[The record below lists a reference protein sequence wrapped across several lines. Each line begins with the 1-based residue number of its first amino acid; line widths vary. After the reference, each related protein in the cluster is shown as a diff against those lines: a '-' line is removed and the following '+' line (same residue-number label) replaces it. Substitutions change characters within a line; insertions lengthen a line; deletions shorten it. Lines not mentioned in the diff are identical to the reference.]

1 LSWMISHA
9 AWHLVLLLSL
19 QICAGTWTETTN
31 CKFCPCPQQILLFQ
45 YMVRDIP
52 YNIIAAD
59 QYRCATSSEFYLPL
73 ESLLKP
79 NEFERNLAVPLALI
93 GSNKGPH
100 RDVSVP
106 SSTGEFD
113 LHLHRGPVGL
123 TSCLLPSESP
133 GFRKSL
139 FKQVPSDF
147 RDTQRGRSPKSWHL
161 PVLQVKLLAIGQR
174 SVYKG
179 TYNASV

>member
-1 LSWMISHA
+1 MISHA

-113 LHLHRGPVGL
+113 LHLHRGTRWFDLVSPAFRVTRIQKKSIQTGSFRLQRHTARPFSQKL
-123 TSCLLPSESP
+123 TLA
-133 GFRKSL
+133 
-139 FKQVPSDF
+139 
-147 RDTQRGRSPKSWHL
+147 RSTS
-161 PVLQVKLLAIGQR
+161 
-174 SVYKG
+174 
-179 TYNASV
+179 